1 MRSIKKVLF
10 SILAIFILNIVLIK
24 NFVYADVIFGPTVST
39 VISYSSLYYIAIIVV
54 ITIVVGILI
63 FILRKIYKSNQLQK
77 DEENVKGEKNNDNS

>member
-10 SILAIFILNIVLIK
+10 SILAIFILNIALIK
-24 NFVYADVIFGPTVST
+24 NFVYADLISGPTVST
-39 VISYSSLYYIAIIVV
+39 VISYSPLYYIAIIVV
-54 ITIVVGILI
+54 ITIVVGISI